1 MGESVRYAT
10 VTDITNMFRRLTP
23 EEQTRSE
30 YLIDAVCSEIR
41 LKAKAQG
48 KDFDAMVAADA
59 DLAEVAK
66 AVTVDTV
73 GRVLNQS
80 TTSEA
85 FSQTTQSALGYSITG
100 TYVVPG
106 GGSLLLNRDLKRL
119 GLMRQQIRDLD
130 IWGVR
135 AFLAGEEA

>member
-1 MGESVRYAT
+1 MKRYAT
-10 VTDITNMFRRLTP
+10 VTDIANMWRALTA
-23 EEQTRSE
+23 EEQTRAG

-48 KDFDAMVAADA
+48 KDFDAMVDADA

-73 GRVLNQS
+73 SRVLSQS
-80 TTSEA
+80 TTSEP
-85 FSQTTQSALGYSITG
+85 FSQTTQSALGYSVTG
-100 TYVVPG
+100 TYLVPG
-106 GGSLLLNRDLKRL
+106 GGSLMLNRDLKRL
-119 GLMRQQIRDLD
+119 GLLRQRIREID

-135 AFLAGEEA
+135 EVYSGEEA

>member
-1 MGESVRYAT
+1 MVKYAT
-10 VTDITNMFRRLTP
+10 VTDIANMFRPLTS
-23 EEQTRSE
+23 EEQTRAN

-48 KDFDAMVAADA
+48 KDFDAMVAADE

-85 FSQTTQSALGYSITG
+85 FSQTTESALGYSVTG
-100 TYVVPG
+100 TYLVPG
-106 GGSLLLNRDLKRL
+106 GGTLLLNRDLKRL
-119 GLMRQQIRDLD
+119 GLLRQRIGEID

-135 AFLAGEEA
+135 ALCSGEEV

>member
-1 MGESVRYAT
+1 MVKYAT
-10 VTDITNMFRRLTP
+10 VTDIANMFRPLTS
-23 EEQTRSE
+23 EEQTRAN

-48 KDFDAMVAADA
+48 KDFDAMVAADE

-80 TTSEA
+80 TTSEP
-85 FSQTTQSALGYSITG
+85 FSQTTESALGYSVTG
-100 TYVVPG
+100 TYLVPG
-106 GGSLLLNRDLKRL
+106 GGTLLLNRDLKRL
-119 GLMRQQIRDLD
+119 GLLRQRIGEID

-135 AFLAGEEA
+135 ALCSGEEV

>member
-1 MGESVRYAT
+1 MVKYAT
-10 VTDITNMFRRLTP
+10 VTDIANMFRPLTS
-23 EEQTRSE
+23 EEQTRAN

-48 KDFDAMVAADA
+48 KDFDAMVAADE

-80 TTSEA
+80 TTSEP
-85 FSQTTQSALGYSITG
+85 FSQTTESALGYSVTG
-100 TYVVPG
+100 TYLVPG
-106 GGSLLLNRDLKRL
+106 GGTLLLNRDLKRL
-119 GLMRQQIRDLD
+119 GLLRQRISEID

-135 AFLAGEEA
+135 ALCSGEEV

>member
-1 MGESVRYAT
+1 MVKYAT
-10 VTDITNMFRRLTP
+10 VTDIANMFRPLTS
-23 EEQTRSE
+23 EEQTRAN

-48 KDFDAMVAADA
+48 KDFDAMVAADE

-85 FSQTTQSALGYSITG
+85 FSQTTESALGYSVTG
-100 TYVVPG
+100 TYLVPG
-106 GGSLLLNRDLKRL
+106 GGTLLLNRDLKRL
-119 GLMRQQIRDLD
+119 GLLRQRVGEID

-135 AFLAGEEA
+135 ALCSGEEA

>member
-1 MGESVRYAT
+1 MKRYAT
-10 VTDITNMFRRLTP
+10 VTDIANMWRALTA
-23 EEQTRSE
+23 EEQTRAG

-48 KDFDAMVAADA
+48 KDFDAMVDADA

-73 GRVLNQS
+73 SRVLSQS
-80 TTSEA
+80 TSSEP
-85 FSQTTQSALGYSITG
+85 FSQTTQSALGYSVTG
-100 TYVVPG
+100 TYLVPG
-106 GGSLLLNRDLKRL
+106 GGSLMLNRDLKRL
-119 GLMRQQIRDLD
+119 GLLRQRIREID

-135 AFLAGEEA
+135 EVYSGEEA

>member
-1 MGESVRYAT
+1 MVKYAT
-10 VTDITNMFRRLTP
+10 VTDIANMFRPLTS
-23 EEQTRSE
+23 EEQTRAN

-48 KDFDAMVAADA
+48 KDFDAMVAADE

-85 FSQTTQSALGYSITG
+85 FSQTTESALGYSVTG
-100 TYVVPG
+100 TYLVPG
-106 GGSLLLNRDLKRL
+106 GGTLLLNRDLKRL
-119 GLMRQQIRDLD
+119 GLLRQRVGEID

-135 AFLAGEEA
+135 ALCSGEEV

>member
-1 MGESVRYAT
+1 MKRYAT
-10 VTDITNMFRRLTP
+10 VTDIANMWRDLTA
-23 EEQTRSE
+23 EEQTRAG

-48 KDFDAMVAADA
+48 KDFDAMVDADA

-73 GRVLNQS
+73 SRVLSQS
-80 TTSEA
+80 TTSEP
-85 FSQTTQSALGYSITG
+85 FSQTTQSALGYSVTG
-100 TYVVPG
+100 TYLVPG
-106 GGSLLLNRDLKRL
+106 GGSLMLNRDLKRL
-119 GLMRQQIRDLD
+119 GLLRQRIREID

-135 AFLAGEEA
+135 EVYSGEEA

>member
-1 MGESVRYAT
+1 MVRYAT
-10 VTDITNMFRRLTP
+10 VQDIQQMFRPLTS
-23 EEQTRSE
+23 EEQARAG

-41 LKAKAQG
+41 LTAKAQG
-48 KDFDAMVAADA
+48 KDFDAMVAADE

-80 TTSEA
+80 TTSEP
-85 FSQTTQSALGYSITG
+85 FSQTTQSALGYSVTG
-100 TYVVPG
+100 TYLVPG
-106 GGSLLLNRDLKRL
+106 GGTMLLNRDLKRL
-119 GLMRQQIRDLD
+119 GLRRQQLREID

-135 AFLAGEEA
+135 ALLSGEEA